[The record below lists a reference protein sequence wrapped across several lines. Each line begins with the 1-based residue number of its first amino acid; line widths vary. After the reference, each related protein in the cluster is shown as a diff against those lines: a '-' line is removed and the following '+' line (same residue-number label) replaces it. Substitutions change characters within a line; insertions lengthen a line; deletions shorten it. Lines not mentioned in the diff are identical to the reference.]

1 MKQRNMGFAVAAL
14 LVGMGLQ
21 PSLGWATRTVG
32 ARITGQL
39 TATPSAGQI
48 EVDHHVYHIKANS
61 PAAKAFRNFYNG
73 QTVDVLLDRPA
84 SPAEPTVVS
93 IIKHTGS

>member
-1 MKQRNMGFAVAAL
+1 MKQRIVCFMVVAL
-14 LVGMGLQ
+14 LTSLGLQ
-21 PSLGWATRTVG
+21 PSLAWATRAVG
-32 ARITGQL
+32 ATITGQL

-48 EVDHHVYHIKANS
+48 EVAHHVYHIKANS
-61 PAAKAFRNFYNG
+61 PAARTFRNFYNG

-93 IIKHTGS
+93 IAIHAGS